1 MPEVRK
7 TPQLNFVHDAGL
19 HDKVM
24 LIRVD
29 HTVVKAGKI
38 EDPLTIK
45 TVEPPVKREIQ

>member
-7 TPQLNFVHDAGL
+7 TPQLRILQEADL
-19 HDKVM
+19 HDKVV

-45 TVEPPVKREIQ
+45 TVEPLVKRETQ